1 MDPKNPFLTLA
12 PSVEGDV
19 LAALSRTHAPL
30 TGARIAELCERSGT
44 RVRAVLRN
52 LEHHGIVHSER
63 HGRAYSY
70 LLNRDHVLAE
80 AIELIYTAGERFE
93 QRVTEAIAAWDVQP
107 VLAALFGSFARR
119 DGDADSDVDLLL
131 VRPANVSEDDDI
143 WGEQRHLLSA
153 SIETWTGNSAQ
164 ILELADVE
172 LDDAIRRREPL
183 VANLQRD
190 AVAVFG
196 DIPRRLRGLG
206 TAQQ

>member
-1 MDPKNPFLTLA
+1 MDPTNPFRTLA

-44 RVRAVLRN
+44 RVRAILRN

-70 LLNRDHVLAE
+70 TLNRHHVLAD
-80 AIELIYTAGERFE
+80 AIEFIFTAGERFE
-93 QRVTEAIAAWDVQP
+93 QRVTDAIAAWDVQP
-107 VLAALFGSFARR
+107 VAAALFGSFARR

-131 VRPANVSEDDDI
+131 VRPTKVSEDNDI
-143 WGEQRHLLSA
+143 WGKQRHHLAA
-153 SIETWTGNSAQ
+153 SIETWAGNPAQ
-164 ILELADVE
+164 IVELAEGE
-172 LDDAIRRREPL
+172 LADAIRRRDPL

-196 DIPRRLRGLG
+196 DIPTRLRVVGR
-206 TAQQ
+206 TPQ